1 MLLLVKWMLGL
12 LLMSVGIAMFVHV
25 IRLRW
30 QYVRLG
36 MPSAVKGNVSGR
48 VWQALIK
55 TLSQGKLWKDWRSGL
70 MHLFLFYGFLHLQ
83 IGAVDIIW
91 KGLTGHHLPLPQYEA
106 FVVAQEYTV
115 LLVLAA
121 ILYAGYRRY
130 VERLARLK
138 RGLKPAWV
146 LIFIVLLMASVIG
159 TMVFERALEGA
170 TDVTGS
176 LTAWIASVIVHSSL
190 VVLTIGYEI
199 SWWLHLVVLLVFLVY
214 VPQSKHFHL
223 IVAPINLGLQR
234 SLPNIGKLEPLDLEQ
249 EEAESF
255 GVGAIEQ
262 FRQDQL
268 VDLYACVECGRCT
281 NVCPAASTGKWLSP
295 MHLIT
300 KLRDHLTEKGAAVT
314 STTPWVPALHA
325 GVMTHRWVNRGS
337 NESVTRGQLSDEYA
351 QAGLGQAGA
360 VELQGGAGKS
370 AASIAY
376 TLSIQKQQ
384 WVGERSPITSV
395 EPAHDAR
402 SLELIS
408 DVMSEQELWA
418 CTTCRNCEDQC
429 PVGNEHVDKII
440 DMRRYLVLT
449 RGELPTD
456 AQRAMTNIERQGNPW
471 GINRNDRHQWAL
483 EWERSSG
490 RHVPVVKEA
499 AAYDLLL
506 FVGSMG
512 AYDRRTQRV
521 IRSLIRLMEAAD
533 IRYAV
538 LGNEERSSGDTVRRL
553 GNEFLYQ
560 ELARDNIALF
570 QKYDVKQIVTA
581 CPHTYHTIKK
591 EYVDFGLSAEIEVY
605 HHTEWL
611 WKMWRTGRIQLTH
624 AVKEKVV
631 WHDSCYLARYNNIVA
646 APREL
651 VSAIPELTLVEM
663 ERHGKDAM
671 CCGAGG
677 GRMWMEETEGKRVNV
692 TRVEQALLTEPTV
705 IGSACPYCLT
715 MMEDGTKSLE
725 RDEIRS
731 YDIAELVAMSVLGER
746 E

>member
-1 MLLLVKWMLGL
+1 
-12 LLMSVGIAMFVHV
+12 MSIGMTMFIHV
-25 IRLRW
+25 IRMRW

-36 MPSAVKGNVSGR
+36 MPSTVLDNVSGR
-48 VWQALIK
+48 VWQALLK
-55 TLSQGKLWKDWRSGL
+55 TMNQGKLWKDWRSGL

-91 KGLTGHHLPLPQYEA
+91 KGLTGNHLPLPGYEA
-106 FVVAQEYTV
+106 FVIAQEYTV
-115 LLVLAA
+115 MIVLAA

-138 RGLKPAWV
+138 RGMKPAWV
-146 LIFIVLLMASVIG
+146 LLFIVLLMVSVVG
-159 TMVFERALEGA
+159 TMVFDRALEGA
-170 TDVTGS
+170 TEVTGS
-176 LTAWIASVIVHSSL
+176 LTAWIASSIVHSPL
-190 VVLTIGYEI
+190 FILTIGYEI

-234 SLPNIGKLEPLDLEQ
+234 SSHEIGKLEPLDLEQ

-262 FRQDQL
+262 FRQNQL

-325 GVMTHRWVNRGS
+325 GVMTHRWINMGS
-337 NESVTRGQLSDEYA
+337 NESEALVQLTDA
-351 QAGLGQAGA
+351 HPVAGIEQSGA
-360 VELQGGAGKS
+360 DVLQRAAGKS
-370 AASIAY
+370 AAPISY

-384 WVGERSPITSV
+384 WVGERSHIKST
-395 EPAHDAR
+395 ENAHDAR
-402 SLELIS
+402 SLELIG

-449 RGELPTD
+449 RGELPAD

-483 EWERSSG
+483 DWERSSG
-490 RHVPVVKEA
+490 RHVPVVKEST
-499 AAYDLLL
+499 AYDVLLL
-506 FVGSMG
+506 VGSMG
-512 AYDRRTQRV
+512 AYDRRSQRV
-521 IRSLIRLMEAAD
+521 IRSLIRLMEAAG

-538 LGNEERSSGDTVRRL
+538 LGNEERSSGDTARRL

-560 ELARDNIALF
+560 ELARDNVALF
-570 QKYDVKQIVTA
+570 KKYDVKQIVTA

-591 EYVDFGLSAEIEVY
+591 EYPDFGLSADIEVY

-611 WKMWRTGRIQLTH
+611 WTMWQEGRIQLKH
-624 AVKEKVV
+624 AVNEKVV
-631 WHDSCYLARYNNIVA
+631 WHDSCYLARYNNIVD

-651 VSAIPELTLVEM
+651 VRAIPQLSLVEM

>member
-1 MLLLVKWMLGL
+1 
-12 LLMSVGIAMFVHV
+12 MSIGMTMFIHV
-25 IRLRW
+25 IRMRW

-36 MPSAVKGNVSGR
+36 MPSTVLDNVSGR
-48 VWQALIK
+48 VWQALLK
-55 TLSQGKLWKDWRSGL
+55 TMTQGKLWKDWRSGL

-91 KGLTGHHLPLPQYEA
+91 KGLTGNHLPLPGYEA
-106 FVVAQEYTV
+106 FVIAQEYTV
-115 LLVLAA
+115 MIVLAA

-138 RGLKPAWV
+138 RGMKPAWV
-146 LIFIVLLMASVIG
+146 LLFIVLLMVSVVG
-159 TMVFERALEGA
+159 TMVFDRALEGA
-170 TDVTGS
+170 TEVTGS
-176 LTAWIASVIVHSSL
+176 LTAWIASSIVHSPL
-190 VVLTIGYEI
+190 FILTIGYEI

-234 SLPNIGKLEPLDLEQ
+234 SSHEIGKLEPLDLEQ

-262 FRQDQL
+262 FRQNQL

-325 GVMTHRWVNRGS
+325 GVMTHRWINMGS
-337 NESVTRGQLSDEYA
+337 NESEVLVQLTDA
-351 QAGLGQAGA
+351 HPVAGIEQSGA
-360 VELQGGAGKS
+360 DVLQRAAGKS
-370 AASIAY
+370 AAPISY

-384 WVGERSPITSV
+384 WVGERSHIKST
-395 EPAHDAR
+395 ENAHDAR
-402 SLELIS
+402 SLELIG

-449 RGELPTD
+449 RGELPAD

-483 EWERSSG
+483 DWERSSG
-490 RHVPVVKEA
+490 RHVPVVKEST
-499 AAYDLLL
+499 AYDVLLL
-506 FVGSMG
+506 VGSMG
-512 AYDRRTQRV
+512 AYDRRSQRV
-521 IRSLIRLMEAAD
+521 IRSLIRLMEAAG

-538 LGNEERSSGDTVRRL
+538 LGNEERSSGDTARRL

-560 ELARDNIALF
+560 ELARDNVALF
-570 QKYDVKQIVTA
+570 KKYDVKQIVTA

-591 EYVDFGLSAEIEVY
+591 EYPDFGLSADIEVY

-611 WKMWRTGRIQLTH
+611 WKMWQEGRIQLKH
-624 AVKEKVV
+624 AVNEKVV
-631 WHDSCYLARYNNIVA
+631 WHDSCYLARYNDIVD

-651 VSAIPELTLVEM
+651 VRAIPQLSLVEM